1 MKYNLQFFA
10 EGNTAAAAVTGVT
23 PVNEITFSV
32 NTAGRDT
39 SVATTK
45 KVVTDAESLS
55 IAIDGNIEEW
65 DAMDAGGWKRRLMTA
80 KSITISMG
88 GKRNYGDPGNDYV
101 AGLFMRKGQECNS
114 IMTVNFPNGD
124 KLEMPCVINVT
135 SLGGDATS
143 AGGLEWE
150 ALSDGRPTYTP
161 ASQTS

>member
-1 MKYNLQFFA
+1 MKYNMQFFA
-10 EGNTAAAAVTGVT
+10 DAGVTGVT
-23 PVNEITFSV
+23 PTNEITFSV

-39 SVATTK
+39 ANNTTTTK
-45 KVVTDAESLS
+45 IVKDAESLS

-101 AGLFMRKGQECNS
+101 ASLFMKKGQDCNS
-114 IMTVNFPNGD
+114 IMTITFPNGD

-135 SLGGDATS
+135 SLGGEATS
-143 AGGLEWE
+143 VGGLEWE

-161 ASQTS
+161 AATE

>member
-1 MKYNLQFFA
+1 MKYNMQFFA
-10 EGNTAAAAVTGVT
+10 DAGVTGVT
-23 PVNEITFSV
+23 PTNEITFSV

-39 SVATTK
+39 ANNMTK
-45 KVVTDAESLS
+45 IVKDAESLS

-101 AGLFMRKGQECNS
+101 ASLFMKKGQDCNS
-114 IMTVNFPNGD
+114 IMTITFPNGD

-135 SLGGDATS
+135 SLGGEATS
-143 AGGLEWE
+143 VGGLEWE
-150 ALSDGRPTYTP
+150 ALSDGKPTYTP
-161 ASQTS
+161 AASA